1 MIQSK
6 NTTNTTNNNNN
17 NNNNEEDE
25 EEEEEDD
32 DDGMAWHGM
41 SIQEDTRG
49 YKKIQPEPEPLITER
64 VGLAANDFCRQGRN
78 LMVTRTD
85 STNAPVKDNSKNK

>member
-1 MIQSK
+1 MMIQSK

-41 SIQEDTRG
+41 AWHGMSIQEDTRG
-49 YKKIQPEPEPLITER
+49 YKRIQEDSAGARTSHHRACGI
-64 VGLAANDFCRQGRN
+64 GRQ
-78 LMVTRTD
+78 
-85 STNAPVKDNSKNK
+85 

>member
-41 SIQEDTRG
+41 AWHEHPRGYKRIQEDTRRFSRS
-49 YKKIQPEPEPLITER
+49 P
-64 VGLAANDFCRQGRN
+64 N
-78 LMVTRTD
+78 LSSQSVWDWPPMISAD
-85 STNAPVKDNSKNK
+85 KDGI

>member
-41 SIQEDTRG
+41 AWHEHPRGYKRIQEDSAGARTSHHRACG
-49 YKKIQPEPEPLITER
+49 I
-64 VGLAANDFCRQGRN
+64 GRQ
-78 LMVTRTD
+78 
-85 STNAPVKDNSKNK
+85 